1 MIDEAPANPQERLV
15 VQNVAVPLEVRRLFA
30 RESGAAAKRRLAS
43 AAVEVDFAYVQYQ
56 VDRIPVHDVPGVG
69 AQLVLDLI
77 DEARAAQ
84 QGNPLLASEDDA
96 QQLVEPGKVIHVGVG
111 DEDVRDA
118 QQLAWG

>member
-1 MIDEAPANPQERLV
+1 M
-15 VQNVAVPLEVRRLFA
+15 
-30 RESGAAAKRRLAS
+30 
-43 AAVEVDFAYVQYQ
+43 
-56 VDRIPVHDVPGVG
+56 
-69 AQLVLDLI
+69 LDLI

-96 QQLVEPGKVIHVGVG
+96 QQLVEPGKVIQVGVG